1 MRKRFIISA
10 TLALLSALS
19 IPALSAEM
27 EKDGMMKKEGMVK
40 KEAPMKG
47 DGMSKDDG
55 MMKKTGMTKKDGAM
69 KADGMMKKGM
79 DDGKDMKSEKMDKES
94 K

>member
-1 MRKRFIISA
+1 MRKKFVISA
-10 TLALLSALS
+10 TLALLSTLS

-27 EKDGMMKKEGMVK
+27 KKEGMMMKEGMVK
-40 KEAPMKG
+40 KEAPMKT

-55 MMKKTGMTKKDGAM
+55 TMMKGDKTKKTGM
-69 KADGMMKKGM
+69 
-79 DDGKDMKSEKMDKES
+79 MDKES